1 MENRRDKR
9 KSPVLYLVL
18 PCYNEEAVLPVTIP
32 MFLEKLEEMLFHGK
46 IDQESR
52 ILLVDDGSRD
62 RTWELI
68 CQMAEGLPLHRD
80 PSKPEPWT
88 SECDLSRDDGG
99 QKAGGCSDHCG
110 L

>member
-1 MENRRDKR
+1 MENRGDKR

-18 PCYNEEAVLPVTIP
+18 PCYNEEAVLPVSIP

-52 ILLVDDGSRD
+52 VLLVDDGSRD

-68 CQMAEGLPLHRD
+68 CQMAEKDCRCIG
-80 PSKPEPWT
+80 WT